1 MVAVEAETQGITVG
15 EDTVAGLMCA
25 DDFAGVPETSGGF
38 QKQIEKTLE
47 YTEKLRV
54 TANVKKRA
62 VVVVVVCNEGK
73 ANPAT
78 FKWKWGEDEQPTA
91 DQYTCL
97 GVEISKHCLLL
108 GCTHSKRIGKGK
120 RPVGKM
126 DAILTDS
133 RLETRIK
140 LRNLMDVIVPK
151 LEYAEVSEGKAK
163 LAKQLETVQMT
174 AAIGVLG
181 RSSSTRNV
189 VLKSITGNAPT
200 HLKKNSDAIR

>member
-78 FKWKWGEDEQPTA
+78 FKWKWGEELPIA
-91 DQYTCL
+91 NQYTYL
-97 GVEISKHCLLL
+97 GVEISKEC
-108 GCTHSKRIGKGK
+108 
-120 RPVGKM
+120 
-126 DAILTDS
+126 S
-133 RLETRIK
+133 RDQK
-140 LRNLMDVIVPK
+140 
-151 LEYAEVSEGKAK
+151 
-163 LAKQLETVQMT
+163 
-174 AAIGVLG
+174 
-181 RSSSTRNV
+181 
-189 VLKSITGNAPT
+189 
-200 HLKKNSDAIR
+200 